1 MKNIVK
7 SLVNEYLHSERGAG
21 GEQGYTEE
29 TARALGPNQ

>member
-1 MKNIVK
+1 MNNIVT

-21 GEQGYTEE
+21 GERDYTGE